1 MTRAAS
7 AGCASPGTPSTA
19 SRLAAGPATGS
30 SPWCPI
36 ARSRSRSPA
45 RQPRLGTGRWVPGR
59 RRPPSA
65 TGTST
70 AHSAS
75 TGSPR
80 PRRPSSPAW
89 MWSTLRRGTRPTSRL
104 GSSAACRISS
114 RPTGG
119 CSATGTTSTSRGRLW
134 WRRMRFAPRLC
145 SRRSSRS
152 NHDEASRMTKSP
164 LLALAAALT
173 LAAPA
178 AAQVKLNGAG
188 ATFPNI
194 IYQTWILTYNQ
205 KFDNVEINYQSIGS
219 GGGIRQFSD
228 KTVDFGGTDAP
239 MTDSSITAIQ
249 SNVLHIPTVL
259 GAVVP
264 TYNLPGLAA
273 PVKFTPDVLAD
284 IFLGKITKWNDARLA
299 SLNQG
304 ATLPNQDIIVV
315 HRSDGSGTT
324 YVWVDYLTK
333 VSPEWAKQV
342 GRGTSVNWPVGLGGR
357 GNEGVAATVKQTPGA
372 MGYVELGYALI
383 NKMAFGDVRNKSGT
397 FITPSIES
405 VTSAAAGAM
414 ADMSPSTDFRV
425 SLTDS
430 PGPQAYPVSSFTWLL
445 VRKQYPDAA
454 KARELVKFIW
464 WSLTQGQAQAPKL
477 GYAPLPKAML
487 PWIEAKLKP
496 VSGGG
501 RTVWTGAAAQ

>member
-1 MTRAAS
+1 
-7 AGCASPGTPSTA
+7 
-19 SRLAAGPATGS
+19 
-30 SPWCPI
+30 
-36 ARSRSRSPA
+36 
-45 RQPRLGTGRWVPGR
+45 
-59 RRPPSA
+59 
-65 TGTST
+65 
-70 AHSAS
+70 
-75 TGSPR
+75 
-80 PRRPSSPAW
+80 
-89 MWSTLRRGTRPTSRL
+89 
-104 GSSAACRISS
+104 
-114 RPTGG
+114 
-119 CSATGTTSTSRGRLW
+119 
-134 WRRMRFAPRLC
+134 MRTF
-145 SRRSSRS
+145 
-152 NHDEASRMTKSP
+152 
-164 LLALAAALT
+164 T
-173 LAAPA
+173 LAAILGLAAVPA
-178 AAQVKLNGAG
+178 GAQVRLNGAG

-205 KFDNVEINYQSIGS
+205 RFDNVEINYQSIGS

-259 GAVVP
+259 GAVAP

-299 SLNQG
+299 SVNQG
-304 ATLPNQDIIVV
+304 ATLPNQDILVV

-487 PWIEAKLKP
+487 PWIEAKLKT